1 MREISLL
8 YILLVL
14 WVSITRLGTVID
26 DLIGGGITAVI
37 FNLVSISLI
46 PDQCCICL
54 TRVER
59 LFSFLKLWES
69 TCAFAKYCNKEI
81 LRFAKLQ
88 WVTTY

>member
-1 MREISLL
+1 MIVTVMAMSL
-8 YILLVL
+8 V
-14 WVSITRLGTVID
+14 ITRLETVID